1 MFSNSIEKGVFIGS
15 LTEIAEEVHKLVT
28 ISHAGMLEVTY
39 APGPRPIKLNI
50 LNTFI
55 LIYIYIYILHQ
66 YVRKTLG
73 VSAFSSW

>member
-55 LIYIYIYILHQ
+55 FIYIYILHQ
-66 YVRKTLG
+66 YVCKTLG